1 MSKYVELEIQRLLR
15 ESTPAEQVAAHLIS
29 NLESS
34 AAFLTPEN
42 VSATVQFLFHSGQ
55 YLSLIEFVLR
65 HIDDKSFQ
73 IPWPHFLEALQKGAK
88 NVDQKAVEAL
98 WKGVEQT
105 QSIMEAAKATSFVSH
120 APQLQEA
127 QRERRQKIQQAY
139 LEKKNQL
146 LEQLV
151 ILRTQELVE
160 EEKDLLNSMQA
171 LYPGDAKIQSEVTSH
186 RQRYALE
193 ILARRKPGARS
204 AGLDFLH
211 QRDTEL
217 EKAALVFHDVLLE
230 AAEQEPTLAKDLAIA
245 AYVIES
251 YDTALEIMNLIPTED
266 ASFAWL
272 RLEILLAGRRF
283 VELLAEL
290 SEVELALAHDPETF
304 FATSYLRAQAYWG
317 LGQKHTALEVIEGL
331 LASRPHY
338 RSASTL
344 QSLWSSQ

>member
-1 MSKYVELEIQRLLR
+1 MSRYVELEIQKLLR
-15 ESTPAEQVAAHLIS
+15 DSTPAEQIAEHLIS

-42 VSATVQFLFHSGQ
+42 VRATVQFLFHSGQ

-65 HIDDKSFQ
+65 HIDDKTFQ

-88 NVDQKAVEAL
+88 KVEQKAIDSLWTGIEKTQGEQEA
-98 WKGVEQT
+98 
-105 QSIMEAAKATSFVSH
+105 SRATSFASYI
-120 APQLQEA
+120 PQLQTE
-127 QRERRQKIQQAY
+127 QSERRQKVQKTY
-139 LEKKNQL
+139 REKRDQL

-160 EEKDLLNSMQA
+160 EEKELLTLMQA
-171 LYPGDAKIQSEVTSH
+171 LYPGDAKIQTEVTAH

-193 ILARRKPGARS
+193 ILSRRKPGARS
-204 AGLDFLH
+204 VGLDFLH

-217 EKAALVFHDVLLE
+217 EKAAVVLHDVLLE
-230 AAEQEPTLAKDLAIA
+230 AAEKEPSLAKDLAIA

-344 QSLWSSQ
+344 QALWSSQ